1 MDTRA
6 IRQRMN
12 RAWDSLTEGWNH
24 LAQRASQALTRFH
37 PVHRPSDQGVDT
49 VRDQHERAS
58 ATWGVLAA
66 EVSDTPEE
74 VVVEL
79 EAPGME
85 ADDFDLQVVE
95 DTLVVRGEKRVANE
109 RTEGRFH
116 VMERAFGAFER
127 AIPLPAPVDQDAAHA
142 RYRHGV
148 LAVRLPKS
156 PGARR
161 RRISVES

>member
-12 RAWDSLTEGWNH
+12 RAWDSLAEGWNH
-24 LAQRASQALTRFH
+24 LAQRANQALTRFH
-37 PVHRPSDQGVDT
+37 PVRHRGEEGMDT
-49 VRDQHERAS
+49 ARERHEHAG
-58 ATWGVLAA
+58 AAWGLLAA
-66 EVSDTPEE
+66 EVSDTADE

-109 RTEGRFH
+109 RTEGRYH

-127 AIPLPAPVDQDAAHA
+127 AIPLPAPVDDQGAKAE
-142 RYRHGV
+142 YRKGV
-148 LAVRLPKS
+148 LRVRLPKS
-156 PGARR
+156 TTARR
-161 RRISVES
+161 RQITVES